1 MARHSFIQMS
11 KLHDVKGRI
20 SYISS
25 PARQENLYAVC
36 RTTDNDFWRSLAKE
50 NQQEFQRSGTEGRC
64 IEAREL
70 IIALPEVYTTY
81 DPQKVLDEFTSFFQ
95 KTYGV
100 ECVSALHHNKKK
112 TNYHIHLIFS
122 ERTLLSEPDRK
133 VASRSVFLDETGK
146 RVRTK
151 KEITDEQGQIRKG
164 CTVIPKGEVYEEHLF
179 SKKDERFKS
188 ADFLNEV
195 KQRYTTLINQH
206 ISDSEQRLKVFDRSG
221 VYLPTKKIGK
231 NNPKAEEIKADNAV
245 KQEWNRTADM
255 ALLSGIAEAKILE
268 IKQEEIH
275 QKAVQSIQKHGWLP
289 GLFRGIISMAK
300 DLLQGLIRQQQLPPK
315 PTLQID
321 ISEFRTMQSLMMDLQ
336 NTVKEIRSI
345 QDYKL
350 PRLNEQ
356 LADAKGIFKGKERKT
371 LEEEIRRTE
380 QQQTALEKS
389 LPGLVKKAG
398 YPNIQSFVTAYRK
411 AEAIVEQ
418 YNRDLAEWKRQKTQ
432 YQNPPEKE
440 SLIAKLRGLQPTP
453 QKKRKKKSQDIER

>member
-1 MARHSFIQMS
+1 
-11 KLHDVKGRI
+11 
-20 SYISS
+20 
-25 PARQENLYAVC
+25 
-36 RTTDNDFWRSLAKE
+36 
-50 NQQEFQRSGTEGRC
+50 
-64 IEAREL
+64 
-70 IIALPEVYTTY
+70 
-81 DPQKVLDEFTSFFQ
+81 
-95 KTYGV
+95 
-100 ECVSALHHNKKK
+100 
-112 TNYHIHLIFS
+112 
-122 ERTLLSEPDRK
+122 
-133 VASRSVFLDETGK
+133 
-146 RVRTK
+146 
-151 KEITDEQGQIRKG
+151 
-164 CTVIPKGEVYEEHLF
+164 
-179 SKKDERFKS
+179 
-188 ADFLNEV
+188 
-195 KQRYTTLINQH
+195 
-206 ISDSEQRLKVFDRSG
+206 
-221 VYLPTKKIGK
+221 
-231 NNPKAEEIKADNAV
+231 
-245 KQEWNRTADM
+245 
-255 ALLSGIAEAKILE
+255 
-268 IKQEEIH
+268 
-275 QKAVQSIQKHGWLP
+275 
-289 GLFRGIISMAK
+289 MAK

-356 LADAKGIFKGKERKT
+356 LANARGLFKSKERKA